1 MNKVIILLFAISLSL
16 FSSCKKD
23 EVVPP
28 TPTLTQGKA
37 TFKVGSVEKMFTKAN
52 SFNSGILA
60 LGNTSDEV
68 VSLSFPIPTTFP
80 TTYDMTATE
89 MISASYIL
97 NGTIYNATNG
107 ISGIGAQGDLLIT
120 IEKYTNANIS
130 GTFEF
135 TAINGNNE
143 QVVITQGVFTDI
155 PDL

>member
-16 FSSCKKD
+16 FSACKKE
-23 EVVPP
+23 EVAPP

-37 TFKVGSVEKMFTKAN
+37 TFRIASAEKTFTKAN

-60 LGNTSDEV
+60 LGNSSDEI
-68 VSLSFPIPTTFP
+68 VSLSFPVPTTFP

-89 MISASYIL
+89 MITASYIL

-120 IEKYTNANIS
+120 IEKYTSAKIS

-135 TAINGNNE
+135 TALNSNNE